1 MINML
6 RVLMDKV
13 DGMQKQMITESRDT
27 VILRENNKMK
37 CYRLKN
43 TLREIKNVFDGLI
56 SRLDIA
62 EERLPEL
69 KGYINRNLQN

>member
-1 MINML
+1 ML

-43 TLREIKNVFDGLI
+43 TLREIKNVFDGL
-56 SRLDIA
+56 LVDWT
-62 EERLPEL
+62 
-69 KGYINRNLQN
+69 

>member
-43 TLREIKNVFDGLI
+43 TLREIKNVFDGL
-56 SRLDIA
+56 LVDWT
-62 EERLPEL
+62 
-69 KGYINRNLQN
+69 